1 MIPALGGRIQF
12 TTNRAPWERLFWRHQ
27 QIREGHMSKDRTKAR
42 TKKSYVK
49 PEAKKHKAAAIVSG
63 SSDSCS
69 LYRSSSDGLVYYH

>member
-1 MIPALGGRIQF
+1 
-12 TTNRAPWERLFWRHQ
+12 
-27 QIREGHMSKDRTKAR
+27 MSKDRTKAR